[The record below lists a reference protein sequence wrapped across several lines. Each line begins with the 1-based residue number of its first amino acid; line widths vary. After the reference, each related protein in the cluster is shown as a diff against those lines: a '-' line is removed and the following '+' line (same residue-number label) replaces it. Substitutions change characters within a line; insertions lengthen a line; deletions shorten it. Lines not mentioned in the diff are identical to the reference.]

1 MVFAIYKNLKIMKK
15 PKIGVII
22 ASSLNRNDL
31 LFSRS
36 LNSVL
41 SQSKTPDHILIVD
54 DNQDETTSKDI
65 EQRISKLRNN
75 KIHYIKNSQTP
86 NMSGSG
92 AWNCGIKCYENFLE
106 DDDYIAI
113 LDDDDS
119 WHEEYIGSCYD
130 AITSSSKIPDAV
142 FGFIKRG
149 DCDKC
154 SSFEVEDINI
164 SNFLKGNPGIQ
175 GSNMFFRFGVLKA
188 IDGFDE
194 TLASCTDRD
203 LMIRFLQKYSNKN
216 IKIVPI
222 ALINHFVSKDSVTSN
237 FISKTK
243 GLNSFHIKYIRLY
256 SKELLKEALQ
266 RSRKLFNYQES
277 ENIKKIFNLVHK
289 NTKSKKIVIGVAVHN
304 NKNTLR
310 RCLESILAQK
320 DVKRDVWILIA
331 DDDSNDDW
339 KKSLGDILKNEKIVI
354 IDMKNHHT
362 AKTRNDINHYIK
374 MLFENVSF
382 IGRLDADD
390 EYASKDVLSK
400 IERKFDDTKPDVLVA
415 GNYLRLDGKI
425 IDRVN
430 IATPKLADATY
441 LLNRLKQMSEGIA
454 EAELPSCNVF
464 MTPNSLQDY
473 PEISSAEDHF
483 LFVRLLLNDK
493 NLKIEFAEDIL
504 LTIYNLSGR
513 KTADNKQTEKYLD
526 ARKQLYEEALR
537 LCKMKREK

>member
-1 MVFAIYKNLKIMKK
+1 MVFAIHKNLKIMKK

-41 SQSKTPDHILIVD
+41 SQSKPPDHILIVD

-92 AWNCGIKCYENFLE
+92 AWNCGIKWYENFLE
-106 DDDYIAI
+106 NDDYMAI

-142 FGFIKRG
+142 FSFIKRG

-216 IKIVPI
+216 IRIIPKV
-222 ALINHFVSKDSVTSN
+222 LIKYFVSKDSVTSN

-256 SKELLKEALQ
+256 SKELLEEALQ

-277 ENIKKIFNLVHK
+277 ENIKKIFNLVHN

>member
-1 MVFAIYKNLKIMKK
+1 MKK

-36 LNSVL
+36 LYSVL

-65 EQRISKLRNN
+65 EQRISKPRNN

-92 AWNCGIKCYENFLE
+92 AWNSGIKWYENFLD
-106 DDDYIAI
+106 DDDYMAI

-119 WHEEYIGSCYD
+119 WCKEYIDSCYD

-216 IKIVPI
+216 IRIIPKV
-222 ALINHFVSKDSVTSN
+222 LIKYFVSKDSVTSN

-256 SKELLKEALQ
+256 SKELLEEALQ
-266 RSRKLFNYQES
+266 RAKKLFNYQES
-277 ENIKKIFNLVHK
+277 ANIKKIFNLVHK

-310 RCLESILAQK
+310 RCLESILTQK

-339 KKSLGDILKNEKIVI
+339 EKSLGDILKNEKIVI
-354 IDMKNHHT
+354 IDVKNHHT

-390 EYASKDVLSK
+390 EYTSEDVLSK
-400 IERKFDDTKPDVLVA
+400 IECKFDDIKPDILVA
-415 GNYLRLDGKI
+415 GNHLRLDGKV

-430 IATPKLADATY
+430 IATPKLANTTY

-464 MTPNSLQDY
+464 MASNSLQDY

-483 LFVRLLLNDK
+483 LLVRFLLSDK
-493 NLKIEFAEDIL
+493 KIEFTEDIL
-504 LTIYNLSGR
+504 LTIYNLSGN
-513 KTADNKQTEKYLD
+513 KTTDNKQTEKYLN
-526 ARKQLYEEALR
+526 ARKQLYEEAMQ
-537 LCKMKREK
+537 LCKMKKED

>member
-41 SQSKTPDHILIVD
+41 SQSKPPDHILIVD
-54 DNQDETTSKDI
+54 DNQDEATSKDI
-65 EQRISKLRNN
+65 EQRISKLKNN

-92 AWNCGIKCYENFLE
+92 AWNCGIKWYENFLD
-106 DDDYIAI
+106 DDDYMAI

-119 WHEEYIGSCYD
+119 WHEEYISSCYD
-130 AITSSSKIPDAV
+130 VITSSFRMPDAV

-188 IDGFDE
+188 IGGFDE

-203 LMIRFLQKYSNKN
+203 LMIRFLQKHSNKN
-216 IKIVPI
+216 IKIIPKV
-222 ALINHFVSKDSVTSN
+222 LVNHFASKDSVTLN
-237 FISKTK
+237 FTSKTK

-256 SKELLKEALQ
+256 SKELLEEALQ
-266 RSRKLFNYQES
+266 RAKNLFNYQES
-277 ENIKKIFNLVHK
+277 ANIKKIFNLVHK

-304 NKNTLR
+304 SKNTLR
-310 RCLESILAQK
+310 RCLESILTQK

-354 IDMKNHHT
+354 IDVKNHHT

-390 EYASKDVLSK
+390 EYASEDVLSK
-400 IERKFDDTKPDVLVA
+400 IESKFDDIKPDALVA

-430 IATPKLADATY
+430 IATSKLTNKAH
-441 LLNRLKQMSEGIA
+441 LLSRLKKMSKGIA

-483 LFVRLLLNDK
+483 LLVRLLLSDK
-493 NLKIEFAEDIL
+493 KIEFAKDIL
-504 LTIYNLSGR
+504 LTIYNLSGN
-513 KTADNKQTEKYLD
+513 KTADNKQTEKYLN
-526 ARKQLYEEALR
+526 ARKQLYEEAMW
-537 LCKMKREK
+537 LCKMKKEK